1 MNKLA
6 ARMSKLTKVVE
17 KVVQVIAIALLV
29 ILICAIFFQVA
40 RRILTGKS
48 IIEIEEFSIVLA
60 SWCAFL
66 TVSYA
71 AHKRV
76 HVKIEVFT
84 EKLPFYLRHILSLV
98 IQVVI
103 FAACVSLTFY
113 GWKLA
118 DKKMMVP
125 MTVLPIHSGWW
136 YASFPVGMAFT
147 SFFVLDEIIQQI
159 AVLTNGP
166 QAETPPEAQQE
177 V

>member
-6 ARMSKLTKVVE
+6 AGMSKLTKVVE
-17 KVVQVIAIALLV
+17 KIVQVTAIVLLV

-40 RRILTGKS
+40 RRTLTGKS

-84 EKLPFYLRHILSLV
+84 EKLPFYPRHILSLV
-98 IQVVI
+98 IQVAT
-103 FAACVSLTFY
+103 FAACVVLTFY

-125 MTVLPIHSGWW
+125 MTVLPIHTGWW

-147 SFFVLDEIIQQI
+147 SFFMLDEIIRQI
-159 AVLTNGP
+159 TILKNGP
-166 QAETPPEAQQE
+166 QAETPPEGQLE